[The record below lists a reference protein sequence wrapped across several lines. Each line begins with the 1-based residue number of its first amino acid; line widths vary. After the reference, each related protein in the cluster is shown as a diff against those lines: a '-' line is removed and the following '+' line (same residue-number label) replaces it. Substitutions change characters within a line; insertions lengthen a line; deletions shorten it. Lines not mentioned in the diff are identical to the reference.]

1 EGTSVPWTIG
11 TLDARLGE
19 LVVTFNGVDRLKLP
33 ITFQTSARNVA
44 LGDLAT
50 LRLAADLEVPPQP
63 YRFPGLDLELT
74 DMRGSLHFHYPPG
87 EGRDNV
93 VNVLEVAA
101 IRWHGIR
108 VTDGWL
114 SLTFDQKGING
125 GLGGAAYAGYVN
137 GGLSVPFS
145 SGPSSG
151 WFSGS
156 HLDLGAFSATAGGG
170 HVAMVGTASFEATAA
185 ARGSRLDVAAGRLA
199 LTPGPLD
206 FPHLSPP

>member
-1 EGTSVPWTIG
+1 
-11 TLDARLGE
+11 
-19 LVVTFNGVDRLKLP
+19 
-33 ITFQTSARNVA
+33 
-44 LGDLAT
+44 
-50 LRLAADLEVPPQP
+50 
-63 YRFPGLDLELT
+63 
-74 DMRGSLHFHYPPG
+74 
-87 EGRDNV
+87 V

-114 SLTFDQKGING
+114 SLTFDQQGING
-125 GLGGAAYAGYVN
+125 GLGGAAYDGYVN

-156 HLDLGAFSATAGGG
+156 HLDLGTFSATAGGG

-185 ARGSRLDVAAGRLA
+185 TRGDRLDTVDGRLA
-199 LTPGPLD
+199 LTPGRIEFPDLD
-206 FPHLSPP
+206 RVLKRLPANAPSWQRDLARIGVETFRDYPYDRGEGTLAFRDAQARALLSLEGTRGSRRLEANYHADAAPALAEPPAD